1 MDGLVKRQRDP
12 GILLGSDT
20 VNRGAVMPFSPAS
33 RQGAAILALM
43 LVCPLMAQGQLS
55 NTLTSPFGALPATPA
70 SPQPQTPLGSTAD
83 PVIGSADG
91 RLIHLSDLAR
101 VSRALPESLR
111 GLPFDTVMPVLLDRM
126 IDHEALV
133 MAARRAGLDTK
144 PEIRKEMSAAA
155 DRALEGAWLAHIT
168 PVRVTEAA
176 IIAHYNRQFANRPA
190 TEEVRARHILV
201 GTESEAK
208 AVLVELAK
216 GADFATIARVTSK
229 DSDGG
234 NGGDL
239 GFFRRDQVW
248 PGFADVVFALQ
259 PGQIAAAPVHN
270 EFGWHV
276 VKTEEKRLVAP
287 PTLSEIREQIRQEL
301 TAQAVREAIMEAR
314 SQMII
319 RKFNLDG
326 TEQEATLPPVNLSR

>member
-1 MDGLVKRQRDP
+1 
-12 GILLGSDT
+12 
-20 VNRGAVMPFSPAS
+20 MPFLSAS
-33 RQGAAILALM
+33 RQGAAILALT
-43 LVCPLMAQGQLS
+43 LLSSPLAPPLALGQMSGTLS
-55 NTLTSPFGALPATPA
+55 SPFGALPNTAGNVRPETPIGA
-70 SPQPQTPLGSTAD
+70 AAD

-126 IDHEALV
+126 IDHEALI
-133 MAARRAGLDTK
+133 MAARRAGLDTRPDIK
-144 PEIRKEMSAAA
+144 RDMSAAA
-155 DRALEGAWLAHIT
+155 DRALEAAWLAQIT
-168 PVRVTEAA
+168 PARVTEAA

-208 AVLVELAK
+208 AVLVELSK

-229 DSDGG
+229 DSDGK

-248 PGFADVVFALQ
+248 PGFADVVFAIQ
-259 PGQIAAAPVHN
+259 PGQIAAAPIHN

-287 PTLSEIREQIRQEL
+287 PTLSEIREQIRLEL
-301 TAQAVREAIMEAR
+301 TAQAVREAIAEAR
-314 SQMII
+314 GQMII

-326 TEQEATLPPVNLSR
+326 SEQEVTLPPVSASR